1 MDDIHH
7 LTDRHMNQLCKRMT
21 NLKQISMWS
30 SARYLSGFAFKQ
42 LGSLTKLTTLK
53 FDSNKL
59 ITDEVRRGHHLDPNS
74 SIDIVSS
81 SLREFFESR
90 TILAV
95 DCSTPVIFSMSF
107 PSQI

>member
-59 ITDEVRRGHHLDPNS
+59 ITDEVRRGHHLNLNS
-74 SIDIVSS
+74 SIDIVS
-81 SLREFFESR
+81 LQFER
-90 TILAV
+90 
-95 DCSTPVIFSMSF
+95 IF
-107 PSQI
+107 